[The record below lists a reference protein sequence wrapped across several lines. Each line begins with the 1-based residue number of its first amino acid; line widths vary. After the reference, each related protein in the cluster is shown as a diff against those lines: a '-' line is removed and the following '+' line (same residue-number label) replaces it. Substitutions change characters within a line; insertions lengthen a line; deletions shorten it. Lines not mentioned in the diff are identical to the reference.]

1 MYFCLILKIVKYNFS
16 KIVLFIILISVL
28 KSCVISKK
36 IGKDEIIL
44 KDVKIMIDGNFLKKD
59 SLSPLIVQKENNYIF
74 GLPIS
79 ALIYESAKKNPDSV
93 FKKWLNKS
101 PKRVQRLNKIFSR
114 KQVSQIGNY
123 VKSFNNWKKR
133 NGDSIEIIDSI
144 KNNISSENLKSFFDN
159 NGYFDSKISS
169 QIERHE
175 KNKKFGKVIYDIKK
189 GNQYYLD
196 SIKSNIESR
205 VLDSIYTSN
214 ISETF
219 LKKNAPFN
227 TLNFEKERDRLNELF
242 KNSGFFNFQI
252 NSISFE
258 VSRDTTGNDLRIPV
272 LINIAG
278 RNPTNQKNYKPHKI
292 SKINLYAEDPESS
305 QENRNFN
312 VYENI
317 NIFSSGELR
326 YKPEFLTEL
335 VSFKNGDLY
344 SDLDRSK
351 TIKQFNN
358 LDNFKYPSVNY
369 KYLNGSDDNLEAN
382 ILLSSKKR
390 FSLGFGFDLKHSNI
404 EDIGI
409 AFENSFNSRNVFKG
423 AERLQLST
431 RGTIGKSANTTIS
444 EFGVDLNIR
453 FPRFYL
459 PFVSKKIIPI
469 ENEPITYLSIG
480 TSKQTNIGLD
490 RQSFKLNFDY
500 DWVSKK
506 NQYKLGLINIELVN
520 NKNSIN
526 YFNIYSNSYDAI
538 NSISKK
544 YNTNNSYYNL
554 NNNLTIP
561 QGIDYFIN
569 DVISKNLNVSQN
581 DFNRVG
587 YINDRKN
594 RLIAN
599 NLIIG
604 SNFSLIKNNRLNI
617 YDQNFS
623 QYKLKV
629 ELSGNLIDL
638 LSNPFSLS
646 KNEFGNK
653 KLLGLAYSQFFKS
666 EFNYIKYW
674 SLSPS
679 STVAFRGFY
688 GIAIPFG
695 NSSNIPFSKSFFA
708 GGSNDNRAWE
718 VYRLGP
724 GSSGATS
731 EFNEANMKIAFN
743 IEYRFKLIGKLDS
756 AIFTDFGNI
765 WNVFDDTTD
774 SKRSFTNFRD
784 LDEIAIGSG
793 FGLRY
798 NLGYFII
805 RLDMGLKT
813 YNPAL
818 EKSERWFTDFN
829 LKKAV
834 FNIGLNYPF

>member
-1 MYFCLILKIVKYNFS
+1 MKYNIS
-16 KIVLFIILISVL
+16 KIVLFIILVL
-28 KSCVISKK
+28 LSKSCVISKNIEK
-36 IGKDEIIL
+36 NDIIL
-44 KDVKIMIDGNFLKKD
+44 KENEIIIDGSRLKKD
-59 SLSPLIVQKENNYIF
+59 SLRPLIIQKENNYIF
-74 GLPIS
+74 GLPVS

-93 FKKWLNKS
+93 FKKWLNNP
-101 PKRVQRLNKIFSR
+101 PKRAQRLNKIFSN
-114 KQVSQIGNY
+114 KQVFQIGNY
-123 VKSFNNWKKR
+123 IKKFNNWKKR
-133 NGDSIEIIDSI
+133 NGEKIQIIDSV

-159 NGYFDSKISS
+159 NGYFDSNIFS
-169 QIERHE
+169 QIERNK
-175 KNKKFGKVIYDIKK
+175 KNKKFGKVIYKIER

-196 SIKSNIESR
+196 SIKTNIESKI
-205 VLDSIYTSN
+205 LDSIYESN
-214 ISETF
+214 VSETF

-227 TLNFEKERDRLNELF
+227 TLNFERERDRLNELF
-242 KNSGFFNFQI
+242 KNSGFYNFQI

-272 LINIAG
+272 LINVSGI
-278 RNPTNQKNYKPHKI
+278 NPTNQNNYKIHKI
-292 SKINLYAEDPESS
+292 SKINLYTQEPESTL
-305 QENRNFN
+305 ENINLN
-312 VYENI
+312 IYENI
-317 NIFSSGELR
+317 NIFSSGNLR

-335 VSFKNGDLY
+335 ISFKNGDSY
-344 SDLDRSK
+344 SDLDRSI

-358 LDNFKYPSVNY
+358 LDNFKYPSVSYNY
-369 KYLNGSDDNLEAN
+369 LDESDDKLEAN

-409 AFENSFNSRNVFKG
+409 AFENSFNSRNIFKG

-431 RGTIGKSANTTIS
+431 RGTVGKSANTTIS
-444 EFGVDLNIR
+444 EFGIDLNIR

-459 PFVSKKIIPI
+459 PFVSKKLIPI
-469 ENEPITYLSIG
+469 ENEPITYLSLG

-500 DWVSKK
+500 DWISKK
-506 NQYKLGLINIELVN
+506 NQYKLGLINVELVN
-520 NKNSIN
+520 NKNSVN
-526 YFNIYSNSYDAI
+526 YFNIYSNSYDTI
-538 NSISKK
+538 NSISNK
-544 YNTNNSYYNL
+544 YNTNSSYYNS
-554 NNNLTIP
+554 NNSLIIP
-561 QGIDYFIN
+561 NGIEYFIK
-569 DVISKNLNVSQN
+569 DVISKNLAVSEN
-581 DFNRVG
+581 DFNSVN

-623 QYKLKV
+623 QYKFKV

-653 KLLGLAYSQFFKS
+653 KILGLAYSQFFKS

-679 STVAFRGFY
+679 STIAFRGFY

-695 NSSNIPFSKSFFA
+695 NSSSIPFSKSFFA

-765 WNVFDDTTD
+765 WNVFDNTTD
-774 SKRSFTNFRD
+774 TKRSFNGIGD

-793 FGLRY
+793 FGMRY
-798 NLGYFII
+798 NLGYFVI